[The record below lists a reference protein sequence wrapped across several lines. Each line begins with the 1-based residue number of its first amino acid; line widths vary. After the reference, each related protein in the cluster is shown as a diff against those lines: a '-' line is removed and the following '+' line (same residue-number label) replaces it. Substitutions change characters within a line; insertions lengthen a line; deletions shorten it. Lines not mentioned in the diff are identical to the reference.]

1 MIMIARLSR
10 GKCRFGF
17 YALLLCSSL
26 FLSTACNT
34 VEFYEMESFTDPAL
48 SAQEGPARNHFR
60 QKVLYSMEGSAGG
73 VGSSA
78 GGGCGCY

>member
-1 MIMIARLSR
+1 MRLR
-10 GKCRFGF
+10 RPLLVG
-17 YALLLCSSL
+17 LLLAPLLSL
-26 FLSTACNT
+26 GACNT
-34 VEFYEMESFTDPAL
+34 VEFYEMEAFTDPVMTF
-48 SAQEGPARNHFR
+48 SDTGAQSHFR